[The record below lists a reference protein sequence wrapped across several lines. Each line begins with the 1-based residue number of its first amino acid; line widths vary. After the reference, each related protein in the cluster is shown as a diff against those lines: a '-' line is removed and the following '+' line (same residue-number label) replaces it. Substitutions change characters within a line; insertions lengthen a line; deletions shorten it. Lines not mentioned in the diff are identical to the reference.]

1 MKTLFVTLVALLF
14 AFFLGCQSSITDPEL
29 LEPTKFVGNAEQEN
43 SAYKDAVSTWPGI
56 IKLEG
61 SLYDPSHRLNSM
73 AEISGIVRYNFEK
86 VNLYKASPKPAI
98 KVNMYINAELKG
110 GCPGHGPWIVFG
122 TSEAIVN
129 TSVNYQQVIF
139 VEKSFKVRNTCCS
152 PMNLVLKFQVSE
164 KALTLVSMRLV
175 KVKISDLPI
184 PDPEM

>member
-1 MKTLFVTLVALLF
+1 MKTLFVSLVALLF
-14 AFFLGCQSSITDPEL
+14 AFFLGCHSSITDPEL
-29 LEPTKFVGNAEQEN
+29 LEPTKFIGTSGEDN
-43 SAYKDAVSTWPGI
+43 SAYKDVLSYYPGA

-61 SLYDPSHRLNSM
+61 VLYDPSHRLNSM

-86 VNLYKASPKPAI
+86 VTLDKTSPKPAI
-98 KVNMYINAELKG
+98 KGNMYINAELKG

-122 TSEAIVN
+122 TSEAIVK

-175 KVKISDLPI
+175 KVKISNLPI